1 VKRRPQDIDG
11 SDDEVLRD
19 LRERIA
25 GVRAVLFDLD
35 GTLLDTVELIRVSF
49 RFATREVLGR
59 AVPDEVTMSG
69 VGRPLVE
76 QFREMAP
83 GREDELVAVYRDFN
97 MARHDE
103 LARIYPGTVPTLRAL
118 AAMGMPMAV
127 VTSKGTRA
135 ASHGLT
141 TFGLAGFFDT
151 VVTADDVDRHKP
163 DPLPLR
169 RAAESLGVDMRYCV
183 YVGDSPHDMQ
193 AALAAGAVAVAA
205 LWGAFTRSDVLEPD
219 PGLALD
225 RIEDL
230 LPLLQGDVGR
240 FRVRATK

>member
-1 VKRRPQDIDG
+1 
-11 SDDEVLRD
+11 
-19 LRERIA
+19 
-25 GVRAVLFDLD
+25 
-35 GTLLDTVELIRVSF
+35 
-49 RFATREVLGR
+49 
-59 AVPDEVTMSG
+59 
-69 VGRPLVE
+69 
-76 QFREMAP
+76 
-83 GREDELVAVYRDFN
+83 